1 MALVPE
7 PLIAVVMGSDS
18 DWSVMQS
25 AVDALDE
32 FGIPCEVEV
41 LSAHRTPDAM
51 IAYGRAAAGRGIR
64 AIIAGAGGAAHL
76 PGMIASVTTLPV
88 IGVPVPLKTLDGLDS
103 LLSIVQMPAG
113 IPVATVSIGGGRN
126 AGILAA
132 RIIGATDAVVAEK
145 LADFATG
152 LEQAVA
158 AKNEALK
165 TAVAS
170 RAR

>member
-1 MALVPE
+1 M
-7 PLIAVVMGSDS
+7 
-18 DWSVMQS
+18 
-25 AVDALDE
+25 
-32 FGIPCEVEV
+32 
-41 LSAHRTPDAM
+41 
-51 IAYGRAAAGRGIR
+51 
-64 AIIAGAGGAAHL
+64 
-76 PGMIASVTTLPV
+76 
-88 IGVPVPLKTLDGLDS
+88 PVPLKTLDGLDS

>member
-18 DWSVMQS
+18 DWSVMEA
-25 AVDALDE
+25 AVEALDE

-132 RIIGATDAVVAEK
+132 RIIGATDAVVAER